1 MSIDPNDLS
10 IDMCGKGTS
19 AGERVDEDIVTRLVE
34 GTNSPSLPVRQWERL
49 YLTCSLCALSE
60 DVAPTPR
67 EPPRRRLGNL
77 AITECYSTNFPVPV
91 KLRRIIHVSP
101 EAECQSDS
109 MLLLTRRFN

>member
-49 YLTCSLCALSE
+49 YLTCRLCALSE

-77 AITECYSTNFPVPV
+77 AITECYQLPCPGEAQTDHT
-91 KLRRIIHVSP
+91 RVSESRVSARF
-101 EAECQSDS
+101 EAVV
-109 MLLLTRRFN
+109 